1 MGPNEAVQIVAFER
15 IFAEH
20 HDRLLRI
27 ALLCAGDRVLA
38 EDAVA
43 EVFARVLRRFGQ
55 TEIADMG
62 AYLRRSVVNELASSG
77 RRRSKGAELHLQA
90 APPTSSPSF
99 DDSIDRR
106 EMVLRALAQLPERQR
121 AAIVLR
127 YYDDLT
133 EAATA
138 AVLEM
143 PVGTVKSSVARGLA
157 TLKDLLR
164 EEMDHG

>member
-1 MGPNEAVQIVAFER
+1 MGHGQDVQIAAFER
-15 IFAEH
+15 TFAEH

-43 EVFARVLRRFGQ
+43 EVFARVLRRFDQ
-55 TEIADMG
+55 LDIADMG
-62 AYLRRSVVNELASSG
+62 SYLKRCVVNELSSSA
-77 RRRSKGAELHLQA
+77 RRRTKGAELQLLA
-90 APPTSSPSF
+90 AAPTSSRSF

-106 EMVLRALAQLPERQR
+106 EAVLWALAQLPERQR

-138 AVLEM
+138 AVLDM

-157 TLKDLLR
+157 TLKVLLR
-164 EEMDHG
+164 EEKDHG

>member
-1 MGPNEAVQIVAFER
+1 VGSDQDVRIVAFEQV
-15 IFAEH
+15 FAEH

-27 ALLCAGDRVLA
+27 AVLYAGDRVQA

-55 TEIADMG
+55 LEIADMG
-62 AYLRRSVVNELASSG
+62 PYLKRSVINELSSTA
-77 RRRSKGAELHLQA
+77 RRRSKGAELHVLA
-90 APPTSSPSF
+90 APPTSSRSL
-99 DDSIDRR
+99 DDAVDRR
-106 EMVLRALAQLPERQR
+106 EVVLHALAQLPERQR

-138 AVLEM
+138 AVLDM

-157 TLKDLLR
+157 TLKVLLR
-164 EEMDHG
+164 EEKDHG